1 MDNYNI
7 NEIRKLISEIAESKM
22 REIAS
27 NMEYVYDGRIVDKS
41 GVLYLEIMD
50 SLLELSTIPNYTG
63 VELKAGN
70 AVRVYARGGRMNDL
84 YIGVC
89 FKKESWGEST

>member
-7 NEIRKLISEIAESKM
+7 NEIRKLISDIAESKI
-22 REIAS
+22 REITS
-27 NMEYVYDGRIVDKS
+27 NMEYVYDGIIVDKS

-50 SLLELSTIPNYTG
+50 SLYELSTIPNYTG
-63 VELKAGN
+63 AELKAGN
-70 AVRVYARGGRMNDL
+70 AVRVYARGGKMNDL
-84 YIGVC
+84 YIGVR